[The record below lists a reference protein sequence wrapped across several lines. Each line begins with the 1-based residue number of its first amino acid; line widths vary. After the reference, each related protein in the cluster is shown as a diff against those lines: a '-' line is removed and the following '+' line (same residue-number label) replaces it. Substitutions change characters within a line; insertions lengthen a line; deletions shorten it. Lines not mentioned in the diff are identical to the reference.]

1 MNPMDAAELAVF
13 ARELIHS
20 RQNVSPKRLVE
31 PGPSPT
37 ELHDFLATAGAA
49 PDHGT
54 LMPWRFVVVPAER
67 RMALAEAFARSL
79 QERDPLATTEQID
92 AAREKAY
99 RAPFLMLAIVRLQA
113 KPGDTLHTPAPDDDN
128 YEAIVCDAERL
139 VSLGCAIQNI
149 ILAAHAAGFGSGLT
163 SGQAMRSAP
172 LRALFSL
179 TNDEQAVCCINLGTV
194 SKHRPIRLRP
204 GVTDYV
210 SELRLAN

>member
-1 MNPMDAAELAVF
+1 MDTPELAVF

-37 ELHDFLATAGAA
+37 ELNDFLATAGAA
-49 PDHGT
+49 PDHGM
-54 LMPWRFVVVPAER
+54 LMPWRFVVVPPAKR
-67 RMALAEAFARSL
+67 AALAEVFARAL
-79 QERDPLATTEQID
+79 RERDALATTEQID

-113 KPGDTLHTPAPDDDN
+113 KPGDALRKPAPDDD
-128 YEAIVCDAERL
+128 YEATVCDAERL

-163 SGQAMRSAP
+163 SGQALGSSP
-172 LRALFSL
+172 LRELFALTSQ
-179 TNDEQAVCCINLGTV
+179 EQAVCCINLGTV
-194 SKHRPIRLRP
+194 STHRPIRLRP
-204 GVTDYV
+204 GVADYV
-210 SELRLAN
+210 SELR

>member
-1 MNPMDAAELAVF
+1 MDTPELAVF

-31 PGPSPT
+31 PGPSPA
-37 ELHDFLATAGAA
+37 ELNGFLATAGAA
-49 PDHGT
+49 PDHGM
-54 LMPWRFVVVPAER
+54 LMPWRFVVVPAAKR
-67 RMALAEAFARSL
+67 AALAEVFARSL

-99 RAPFLMLAIVRLQA
+99 RAPFLMLAIVRLQP
-113 KPGDTLHTPAPDDDN
+113 KPGDTPRKPTPDDD
-128 YEAIVCDAERL
+128 YESTVCDAERL

-163 SGQAMRSAP
+163 SGQALGSSP
-172 LRALFSL
+172 LRELFAL
-179 TNDEQAVCCINLGTV
+179 TRQEQAVCCINLGTV

-204 GVTDYV
+204 GVADYV
-210 SELRLAN
+210 SELR